1 MTPAELEAAEL
12 QGWQA
17 HAAGR
22 PIADCPWPPGDPAG
36 HRWRADWIT
45 CEVRRREQAGT
56 MRADTDAAR
65 AIAQADVD
73 AQYPPGAAGVVA
85 LMREVDEAT
94 ADSHDVTIT
103 WGSERKLDALVT
115 CVWLGEHPEAPHVG
129 IPDEVLADSRYNG
142 WGVTSIR
149 RRTG

>member
-1 MTPAELEAAEL
+1 
-12 QGWQA
+12 
-17 HAAGR
+17 
-22 PIADCPWPPGDPAG
+22 
-36 HRWRADWIT
+36 
-45 CEVRRREQAGT
+45 

-73 AQYPPGAAGVVA
+73 AQYPAGAAGVVA

-94 ADSHDVTIT
+94 ADTRDPWRRALLDVLEAPAMTGWVLPDRVVYLDDPRGPIVFAVDDK
-103 WGSERKLDALVT
+103 WRADGVISLERGPADYCGERKLDALVT